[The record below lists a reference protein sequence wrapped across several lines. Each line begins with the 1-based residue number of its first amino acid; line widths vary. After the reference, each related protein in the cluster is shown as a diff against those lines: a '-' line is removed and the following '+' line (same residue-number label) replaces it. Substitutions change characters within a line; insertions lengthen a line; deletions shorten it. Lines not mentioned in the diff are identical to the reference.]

1 LQTGGDGMKL
11 TESQEHEL
19 AGLLIL
25 ENRLIDEREKL
36 MAQLQPV
43 RIRIGELLKKKRE
56 IKA

>member
-1 LQTGGDGMKL
+1 MI
-11 TESQEHEL
+11 TEKENQEL
-19 AGLLIL
+19 AGLLVL

-43 RIRIGELLKKKRE
+43 RIMIGELLKKKRE